1 MIIIFNDTA
10 SRSRTIGAYRMASAL
25 RKKGIQVEVI
35 DHLSS
40 WSIDKLIEL
49 LSNIKNVE
57 WVGFSLPFL
66 FVVGRI
72 TKLSVEDETKLLNY
86 FRQKNIPII
95 LGGSTADRIKNSIEN
110 FWISIGYSD
119 ISIYKFHEHLT
130 GSKEIIFEKINNNNV
145 IYADRDYKD
154 IDLGDIDL
162 VIEKSDLYS
171 NTEIIPIEIGRGCI
185 FKCAFCNYS
194 HLGKKPGTY
203 IRPKECIKKDIS
215 NFQNNFNISNFMF
228 VDDTFN
234 DSVEK
239 MRIIKE
245 IRQEL
250 HMPFNF
256 WAYGR
261 LDLLAA
267 SEEQRSLMGEIGWTA
282 VTFGIETLNRQ
293 SGRAVG
299 KGADPEKLK
308 QCLLLLKKMYP
319 KLHVQINLIVGLPH
333 STREDIKNS
342 VDWLLDSATVDY
354 LRIQALAIRDPTGLS
369 FSSSFSKDP
378 TKYGYK
384 TFSSKNG
391 LYWWAN
397 DMWNSTSSVEYTE
410 EIQTYLNSRKPLNIS
425 YNLSMTN
432 FPHKEYID
440 QKTKWLEELYPTHE
454 YLHT

>member
-10 SRSRTIGAYRMASAL
+10 AKTRTIGAYRIASAL
-25 RKKGIQVEVI
+25 RKKGITVEVI

-40 WSIDKLIEL
+40 WDIDKLIQL
-49 LSNIKNVE
+49 LSHIKNIE
-57 WVGFSLPFL
+57 WVGFSLPFIINIGQ
-66 FVVGRI
+66 V
-72 TKLSVEDETKLLNY
+72 TKLPLEEEEKLLNY

-95 LGGSTADRIKNSIEN
+95 LGGAHADSIKFSVNN
-110 FWISIGYSD
+110 FWISVGYSD
-119 ISIYKFHEHLT
+119 ISIHKFHEHLT
-130 GSKEIIFEKINNNNV
+130 DSKEIIFEKINKNYV

-171 NTEIIPIEIGRGCI
+171 NTEIMPIEIGRGCI
-185 FKCAFCNYS
+185 FRCAFCNYS

-250 HMPFNF
+250 PKPFNF

-333 STREDIKNS
+333 STPEDIKNS
-342 VDWLLDSATVDY
+342 VDWLLDNATVDF
-354 LRIQALAIRDPTGLS
+354 LRIQPLEIRDPTGLS
-369 FSSSFSKDP
+369 FSSSFSKNP
-378 TKYGYK
+378 TKYGYQIIDSFK
-384 TFSSKNG
+384 GHYQWTNEF
-391 LYWWAN
+391 
-397 DMWNSTSSVEYTE
+397 WNSTSSKEYTK
-410 EIQTYLNSRKPLNIS
+410 EIQTYMNSRKSLNIS

-440 QKTKWLEELYPTHE
+440 QKTKWLERLNPT
-454 YLHT
+454 YQ